1 LIARSFLREGGK
13 MKNSTEA
20 LDRPRD
26 RRSRAVTAR
35 TSCGR
40 GAVAML
46 LECGHVVRRRP
57 LLCSPSHLICS
68 EC

>member
-1 LIARSFLREGGK
+1 MRIFED
-13 MKNSTEA
+13 A
-20 LDRPRD
+20 LQRPRD

-35 TSCGR
+35 TACGR
-40 GAVAML
+40 GTVAMQ

-57 LLCSPSHLICS
+57 MLCSPSHLICR